1 MYVVTERVLRITDIL
16 CLFVSFSYRFNIHVP
31 SRSVYNST
39 VVRCK
44 VIMSKHCF
52 CGIAHIT
59 EFFFLRNKLKYSKVL
74 PSKLDRVN

>member
-1 MYVVTERVLRITDIL
+1 MYVVTERVLRISDIL
-16 CLFVSFSYRFNIHVP
+16 CLFVSFSYRFNIQVP

-52 CGIAHIT
+52 CGIAHKI
-59 EFFFLRNKLKYSKVL
+59 EVFQVL
-74 PSKLDRVN
+74 YIEMP